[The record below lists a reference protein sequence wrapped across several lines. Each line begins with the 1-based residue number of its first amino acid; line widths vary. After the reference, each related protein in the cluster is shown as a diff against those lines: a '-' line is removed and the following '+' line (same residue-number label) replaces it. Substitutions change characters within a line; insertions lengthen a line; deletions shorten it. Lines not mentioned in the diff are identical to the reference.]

1 MACAP
6 EVLTEMNSHRS
17 LVFWIALAAF
27 LFARAAAA
35 QTQVVDL
42 SVNSPAGAVVRWA
55 GPQANAAAGATLA
68 RGELSGDV
76 NRRDMIIGAPSS
88 GPSGQGQVFAII
100 SGPKRTGVVSL
111 STANIIVTGEAAGD
125 GFGTAIAAGALLR
138 PFQSTLPPPRDL
150 VVGAPSAAGGN
161 GAVYVFAAPF
171 SSKDVRSAAAA
182 PFKVLGNSGERLGA
196 NVGTADLDGDGY
208 RDLVM
213 FASGSGRV
221 YVIYGGPAL
230 SGVWNLAVH
239 PADVTISGIV
249 GAAAFAGGDLTN
261 DGASEMAISSPNANS
276 GAGAVY
282 IVKGRPR
289 AQFKA
294 AMTFPADASAVFS
307 GIDAGDHAGAA
318 IAVADFDSDGVSDL
332 IVTAPDAAG
341 PGNSRPGGGEAYV
354 IYGRGSFASASLAS
368 ADLTI
373 FGAASGN
380 HFGSAVASGR
390 FRGDQGGDLVFVAP
404 GANAPAGELHVI
416 YSRARSLLTSPI
428 DLSSS
433 GPDRILRGDVTTGP
447 IRTVVG
453 VEVMGGPDDIVAGVP
468 TASVGTTAGA
478 GLTYVAYSP
487 KLAASSISFT
497 VAQGA
502 TATAT
507 LNVNNLGTLN
517 LGFVARSNSSWLK
530 LSPTSGTTSADLPGQ
545 LSLTVTPGSLPVGT
559 FHGGLAVLAHSPH
572 LIYAVEVAV
581 NLTVTPGT
589 PTGPTIT
596 NPFGVPDPPDE
607 GSPDGV
613 ATAVGNDVSV
623 LPVRDVLVT
632 FAHVTAAGRTTVT
645 LINGTAVD
653 GPGFHRGPW
662 FYQVSTTAS
671 YTGPVTIGVA
681 YDATLVTRWEG
692 AVRLWNGSANVTSRV
707 DPVRHLA
714 FGTVKSIPATVQVVD
729 DPRGVTFGSD
739 NGFSY
744 YGSGISGA
752 AAKNLSI
759 YPMRFSGRAATDFF
773 MFNAADGRWKIAVNN
788 GLGMYRFVDGQW
800 SPGWRLWIVDLN
812 GDGFDDIFL
821 YNPNN
826 GIWFR
831 VLNDQHGGFGYEIG
845 QWSGGWNV
853 TPVDLN
859 ADGRTDLFL
868 YNPASGAWVEVFN
881 ESSGTFRYV
890 SGQWSPGWSI
900 YPADLNGDG
909 LSDLFLFNPAT
920 GVWVEVFNS
929 AGGAFT
935 YQVGQWSTG
944 WSVYP
949 ISVTPDRATDLFL
962 FNPST
967 GIWFIVENT
976 GSGPFTYKNGQWSA
990 GWTVTPVD
998 MNGDGRTDLL
1008 LRNSTGVWVKVM
1020 TGLARDFSY
1029 EVGRWTPDWTATP
1042 GDVNGDGIVDFW
1054 LTDATGT
1061 RSFAALNI
1069 AAAAPSD
1076 PTSVSGAAAEPGG
1089 ATVDAN
1095 TGNLGSTWSAGWRI
1109 MPMRLHRA
1117 ASAAS
1122 DFFLYNDRSG
1132 QWAMAINDGTGL
1144 FAYTGGQW
1152 SAGWQTFP
1160 LDLNG
1165 DGYDDLFLYNPN
1177 SGMWVKALNDQHR
1190 GFTYV
1195 TGQWSAG
1202 WTVMPADLDG
1212 DLRPDLFLYNASTG
1226 VWVQVINEAAGTFR
1240 YTVGNWSAGW
1250 SVYPADLDG
1259 DGRSDLFLY
1268 NPATG
1273 MWMEALNSSTGAFTY
1288 ASGQWPAG
1296 LSIYPVSMNGDARTD
1311 LFLHNPVT
1319 GGFTLALTTGTGT
1332 FTFKSGVWSTGWTIT
1347 PVDLNGDR
1355 RTDLVLYN
1363 AMNGVLVEAFATS
1376 TADFTYEVGRLP
1388 AGITLS
1394 PADINGDGIVDV
1406 LLYNA
1411 RTGAMSEVISR

>member
-1 MACAP
+1 
-6 EVLTEMNSHRS
+6 MNSHRS
-17 LVFWIALAAF
+17 LLVRVALAAGF
-27 LFARAAAA
+27 LLLARAAAA

-42 SVNSPAGAVVRWA
+42 SVNGSSGATVRWA

-76 NRRDMIIGAPSS
+76 NRRDLIVGAPSS
-88 GPSGQGQVFAII
+88 GPNGQGQVFGIF
-100 SGPKRTGVVSL
+100 SGPNRTGVVSL
-111 STANIIVTGEAAGD
+111 STANVVVTGEAAGD
-125 GFGTAIAAGALLR
+125 GFGTGITTGWLFHTSL
-138 PFQSTLPPPRDL
+138 STTPPPRDL
-150 VVGAPSAAGGN
+150 IVSAPTAAGGN
-161 GAVYVFAAPF
+161 GAVYVFPAPF
-171 SSKDVRSAAAA
+171 ANRDLRSAAAA
-182 PFKVLGNSGERLGA
+182 SFKVVGNAGERLGA
-196 NVGTADLDGDGY
+196 TVGTADLDGDGY
-208 RDLVM
+208 RDLIM

-230 SGVWNLAVH
+230 SGVWNLGAR
-239 PADVTISGIV
+239 PADVTISGVV
-249 GAAAFAGGDLTN
+249 GAAAFAGGDLNN
-261 DGASEMAISSPNANS
+261 DGLSDMAISSPGANN

-294 AMTFPADASAVFS
+294 AMSFPADASIMVS

-318 IAVADFDSDGVSDL
+318 IAVTDFDGDSVSDL

-341 PGNSRPGGGEAYV
+341 PGNTRPGGGEGYV
-354 IYGRGSFASASLAS
+354 VFGRGNLASASLAS

-373 FGAASGN
+373 FGGSPGY
-380 HFGSAVASGR
+380 HLGSAVANGR
-390 FRGDQGGDLVFVAP
+390 FRDDQGSDLVFLSP
-404 GANAPAGELHVI
+404 GANAPAGELHVV
-416 YSRARSLLTSPI
+416 YARARPLVSNSI
-428 DLSSS
+428 DLAN
-433 GPDRILRGDVTTGP
+433 GPDRILRGDINAGP
-447 IRTVVG
+447 LRTVVG
-453 VEVMGGPDDIVAGVP
+453 VEVMGGPEDVVAGVP
-468 TASVGTTAGA
+468 TASAGGTAGA

-487 KLAASSISFT
+487 KLAPSPGSISLS

-507 LNVNNLGTLN
+507 LNVNNVGTLN
-517 LGFVARSNSSWLK
+517 VGFVARSNTSWLNA
-530 LSPTSGTTSADLPGQ
+530 SSVTSTTSALSPGQ
-545 LSLTVTPGSLPVGT
+545 LSLSVSPGSLPVGT
-559 FHGGLAVLAHSPH
+559 YHGGLSVLAHSPH
-572 LIYAVEVAV
+572 LVYALDVAV

-613 ATAVGNDVSV
+613 ATPVGNDVSV
-623 LPVRDVLVT
+623 LAVRDVLVT
-632 FAHVTAAGRTTVT
+632 FAHVTSAGRTTVT
-645 LINGTAVD
+645 LINGTAAD

-662 FYQVSTTAS
+662 FYRVTTTAGF
-671 YTGPVTIGVA
+671 TGPVTIGVA
-681 YDATLVTRWEG
+681 YDASLVSRWEG
-692 AVRLWNGSANVTSRV
+692 AIRLWNGSSNATSRV

-714 FGTVKSIPATVQVVD
+714 FGNVNSLPATVQVVD
-729 DPRGVTFGSD
+729 DQRGVTFGSD

-744 YGSGISGA
+744 YGAAISGA
-752 AAKNLSI
+752 PARSLTV
-759 YPMRFSGRAATDFF
+759 YPMRFSGRTATDFF

-788 GLGMYRFVDGQW
+788 GMGMFRFVDGQW
-800 SPGWRLWIVDLN
+800 SAGWRLWIADLN

-821 YNPNN
+821 YNPIN

-831 VLNDQHGGFGYEIG
+831 VMNDQHGGFVYVIG

-859 ADGRTDLFL
+859 ADGRTDFFL
-868 YNPASGAWVEVFN
+868 YNPASGAWLEAFS

-890 SGQWSPGWSI
+890 AGQWSAGWSI

-909 LSDLFLFNPAT
+909 LSDLFVFNPIN

-929 AGGAFT
+929 QAGTFT
-935 YQVGQWSTG
+935 YQVGQWSAG

-949 ISVTPDRATDLFL
+949 VSMTPDRATDFFL
-962 FNPST
+962 FNPAT
-967 GIWFIVENT
+967 GIWFVVGNT
-976 GSGPFTYKNGQWSA
+976 GSGPFTYKSGQWST
-990 GWTVTPVD
+990 GWSVTPVD
-998 MNGDGRTDLL
+998 MNGDGRTDLF
-1008 LRNSTGVWVKVM
+1008 LRNSAGLWFKVM
-1020 TGLARDFSY
+1020 TGAAGDFSY
-1029 EVGRWTPDWTATP
+1029 ELGRWAPDWTATP
-1042 GDVNGDGIVDFW
+1042 GDVNGDGVVDFW
-1054 LTDATGT
+1054 LSDATGT
-1061 RSFAALNI
+1061 RSFAALNVPS
-1069 AAAAPSD
+1069 AAPSD
-1076 PTSVSGAAAEPGG
+1076 PTAVSGAAAAPGG

-1095 TGNLGSTWSAGWRI
+1095 TGNLASTWSAGWRI

-1117 ASAAS
+1117 GGTAS
-1122 DFFLYNDRSG
+1122 DFFLFNDRSG

-1144 FAYTGGQW
+1144 FSYTGGQW
-1152 SAGWQTFP
+1152 STGWQTFP

-1165 DGYDDLFLYNPN
+1165 DGYDDVFLYNPN
-1177 SGMWVKALNDQHR
+1177 SGVWVKALNDQHR

-1226 VWVQVINEAAGTFR
+1226 VWVEVINEAAGTFR
-1240 YTVGNWSAGW
+1240 YAVGNWSAGW

-1273 MWMEALNSSTGAFTY
+1273 MWMEAFNSSSGAFTY

-1296 LSIYPVSMNGDARTD
+1296 LSIYPVSMNGDARAD
-1311 LFLHNPVT
+1311 IFLYNPAS
-1319 GGFTLALTTGTGT
+1319 GGFTLALNTGPGT
-1332 FTFKSGVWSTGWTIT
+1332 FTFKSGLWSTGWTIT

-1355 RTDLVLYN
+1355 RTDLFLYN
-1363 AMNGVLVEAFATS
+1363 ATSGVLVEALPNVTGDFA
-1376 TADFTYEVGRLP
+1376 YQVGRLP
-1388 AGITLS
+1388 AGSTFTL
-1394 PADINGDGIVDV
+1394 ADINGDGLVDV

-1411 RTGAMSEVISR
+1411 TTGAMSELISR